1 MSSEFTFKET
11 FVFRNNLGRT
21 RKDAN
26 NNMFYNTA
34 KKTWDCG
41 LCRRAFKEKLDLE
54 QHLSSGTHDAIKF
67 SCSQCGKG
75 FASLGAL
82 TLHVEQA
89 GHVSTYQNLV
99 KDVEIL
105 AARNT
110 EDDNNHLLNS
120 SSNEGS
126 INIPLCLF
134 IVM

>member
-1 MSSEFTFKET
+1 MTSEFPFKET

-54 QHLSSGTHDAIKF
+54 QHLSSGTHDSIKF

-75 FASLGAL
+75 
-82 TLHVEQA
+82 
-89 GHVSTYQNLV
+89 N
-99 KDVEIL
+99 
-105 AARNT
+105 
-110 EDDNNHLLNS
+110 
-120 SSNEGS
+120 
-126 INIPLCLF
+126 
-134 IVM
+134 